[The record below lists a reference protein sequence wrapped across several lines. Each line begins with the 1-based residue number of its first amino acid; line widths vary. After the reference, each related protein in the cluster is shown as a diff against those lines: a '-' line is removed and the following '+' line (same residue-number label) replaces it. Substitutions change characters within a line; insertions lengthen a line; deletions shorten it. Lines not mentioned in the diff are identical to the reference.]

1 MRAMSPTAPAATQP
15 APPPT
20 SPGRQVWRWSVG
32 LTAIGGSVLVAAG
45 ALLPWLSV
53 FAGLKAYRGVAGLHG
68 RLLLAGGVLGLL
80 GGLGYLATGRAPL
93 RWGLGLWGF
102 VLLAF
107 TGWLVTQ
114 LLVTYQQL
122 VADPLFVARL
132 GPGVFVAMV
141 GAAALAATLLL
152 GPARPATAEH
162 SSPVAARP
170 LASVVSVDLALL
182 SAGAGI
188 IHLAVLGPHLR
199 EFWLFGVF
207 FAAAA
212 LAQLGWA
219 LLVMLRPSGRVWLAG
234 AVGNALVIVVWILS
248 RTVGLPV
255 GAEAGHA
262 EPVGFVD
269 ALSTAYE
276 ALLVAGAA
284 ALAWSAT
291 KRELRSGEAQAAIWA
306 VGGLV
311 VPLTLLAVLHA
322 VGALTLLVG
331 HP

>member
-1 MRAMSPTAPAATQP
+1 MSPTASAATQP
-15 APPPT
+15 APPA
-20 SPGRQVWRWSVG
+20 SNPGWQAWRWGVG
-32 LTAIGGSVLVAAG
+32 LAAIGGSGLVIAG

-53 FAGLKAYRGVAGLHG
+53 FAGLKAYRGVAGLNG
-68 RLLLAGGVLGLL
+68 RLLLAGGALGLL
-80 GGLGYLATGRAPL
+80 GGLGYLATGRAVL

-107 TGWLVTQ
+107 AGWLVIQ
-114 LLVTYQQL
+114 LLATYQRL

-132 GPGVFVAMV
+132 GPGVFVAAV

-152 GPARPATAEH
+152 GPTGPATAAYG
-162 SSPVAARP
+162 SPVAARP
-170 LASVVSVDLALL
+170 LAMLVSVDLALL
-182 SAGAGI
+182 SAGAGM

-219 LLVMLRPSGRVWLAG
+219 LLVMMRPSRRVWLAG

-248 RTVGLPV
+248 RTVGLPL

-291 KRELRSGEAQAAIWA
+291 SRALRSGWARAAIWA

-311 VPLTLLAVLHA
+311 VPLTLLAVLNA
-322 VGALTLLVG
+322 VGALTLLG

>member
-1 MRAMSPTAPAATQP
+1 MSPTAPAATQP
-15 APPPT
+15 APPP
-20 SPGRQVWRWSVG
+20 SNLGWQAWRWGVG
-32 LTAIGGSVLVAAG
+32 LTAIGGSALVIAG

-53 FAGLKAYRGVAGLHG
+53 FAGLKAYPGVAGLNG
-68 RLLLAGGVLGLL
+68 RLLLAAGTLGLL
-80 GGLGYLATGRAPL
+80 GGLSYLATGRAAL

-114 LLVTYQQL
+114 LLATYQQL

-132 GPGVFVAMV
+132 GPGVFVAAV

-152 GPARPATAEH
+152 GPAGPATAEH
-162 SSPVAARP
+162 GSPVGARP
-170 LASVVSVDLALL
+170 LAIVVSVDLALL

-188 IHLAVLGPHLR
+188 LHLAVLGPHLR
-199 EFWLFGVF
+199 KFWLFGVF
-207 FAAAA
+207 FAVAA
-212 LAQLGWA
+212 LGQLGWA
-219 LLVMLRPSGRVWLAG
+219 LLVMMRPSRRVWLAG
-234 AVGNALVIVVWILS
+234 AVGNALVILLWILS
-248 RTVGLPV
+248 RTVGLPL
-255 GAEAGHA
+255 GAEAGQA

-276 ALLVAGAA
+276 ALVVAGAA

-291 KRELRSGEAQAAIWA
+291 RRALRSGWARAAIWA

-311 VPLTLLAVLHA
+311 APLTLFAVLHA
-322 VGALTLLVG
+322 VGALTLLG
-331 HP
+331 HS

>member
-20 SPGRQVWRWSVG
+20 SPGRRAWRWSVG
-32 LTAIGGSVLVAAG
+32 LTAVGGSVLVVAG

-53 FAGLKAYRGVAGLHG
+53 FAGLKAYPGVAGLHG
-68 RLLLAGGVLGLL
+68 RLLLAGGALGLL
-80 GGLGYLATGRAPL
+80 GGLGYLATGRPAL

-107 TGWLVTQ
+107 AGWLVAQ
-114 LLVTYQQL
+114 LLATYQQL
-122 VADPLFVARL
+122 VADPLLVARL
-132 GPGVFVAMV
+132 GPGVFVAAV

-152 GPARPATAEH
+152 GPARPTAAEH
-162 SSPVAARP
+162 GSPVAARP

-207 FAAAA
+207 FAVVA
-212 LAQLGWA
+212 LAQLAWA
-219 LLVMLRPSGRVWLAG
+219 LLVMRWPSRRLWLAG
-234 AVGNALVIVVWILS
+234 AVGNAVVIVVWIAS

-255 GAEAGHA
+255 GADAGHA
-262 EPVGFVD
+262 EPVGFAD

-291 KRELRSGEAQAAIWA
+291 RRELRSGGVQAAIWA

-311 VPLTLLAVLHA
+311 VPLTLLGVLDA
-322 VGALTLLVG
+322 VGALRLLG

>member
-1 MRAMSPTAPAATQP
+1 MSPTAPAATTPHP

-20 SPGRQVWRWSVG
+20 SSGRQAWRWGVG
-32 LTAIGGSVLVAAG
+32 LTAIGGSVGVVAG
-45 ALLPWLSV
+45 ALLPWLWV
-53 FAGLKAYRGVAGLHG
+53 FAGLKAYPGVAGLHG
-68 RLLLAGGVLGLL
+68 RLLLAGGALGLL
-80 GGLGYLATGRAPL
+80 GGLGYLASGRAAL

-114 LLVTYQQL
+114 LLATYQQL

-132 GPGVFVAMV
+132 GPGVFVATL

-152 GPARPATAEH
+152 GPATPATAAH
-162 SSPVAARP
+162 SSPLAARP
-170 LASVVSVDLALL
+170 LARVVSVDLALL

-188 IHLAVLGPHLR
+188 MHLAVLGPHLR

-207 FAAAA
+207 FAAA

-262 EPVGFVD
+262 EPVGFAD

-284 ALAWSAT
+284 ALAWSAGT
-291 KRELRSGEAQAAIWA
+291 RRELRSGAAQAAIWA

-322 VGALTLLVG
+322 VGALRLLG

>member
-1 MRAMSPTAPAATQP
+1 M
-15 APPPT
+15 
-20 SPGRQVWRWSVG
+20 V
-32 LTAIGGSVLVAAG
+32 AG

-53 FAGLKAYRGVAGLHG
+53 FAGLKTYPGVAGLHG

-80 GGLGYLATGRAPL
+80 GGLGYLATGRPAL

-102 VLLAF
+102 VLLAY

-114 LLVTYQQL
+114 LLATYQQL

-132 GPGVFVAMV
+132 GP
-141 GAAALAATLLL
+141 
-152 GPARPATAEH
+152 ARPATAED

-199 EFWLFGVF
+199 ESWLFGVF
-207 FAAAA
+207 FAVAA

-219 LLVMLRPSGRVWLAG
+219 LLIMLQPSRRLWLAG

-291 KRELRSGEAQAAIWA
+291 RRALRSGWAQAAIWA

-311 VPLTLLAVLHA
+311 VPLTLLAVLNA
-322 VGALTLLVG
+322 VGALTLLG

>member
-1 MRAMSPTAPAATQP
+1 MSPTAPAATQP
-15 APPPT
+15 APPT
-20 SPGRQVWRWSVG
+20 SPGRQGWRWSVG
-32 LTAIGGSVLVAAG
+32 LTAIGGSALVVAG

-53 FAGLKAYRGVAGLHG
+53 FAGLKAYPGVAGLHG

-80 GGLGYLATGRAPL
+80 GGLGYLATGRAAL

-114 LLVTYQQL
+114 LLATYQQL

-132 GPGVFVAMV
+132 GPGVFVATV

-152 GPARPATAEH
+152 GPPRPATAAD
-162 SSPVAARP
+162 SSPVGARP

-207 FAAAA
+207 FAAVG

-219 LLVMLRPSGRVWLAG
+219 LLVGLRPSGRVWLAG

-248 RTVGLPV
+248 RTVGPPW
-255 GAEAGHA
+255 GPEAGHA

-276 ALLVAGAA
+276 VLLVAGAA

-291 KRELRSGEAQAAIWA
+291 RRELRSGGAQAAIWP

-311 VPLTLLAVLHA
+311 VALTLLAVLNA
-322 VGALTLLVG
+322 VGALSLLG